1 MNKINY
7 TQQTKKIVSKNIISK
22 KRYKYLKGKWN
33 TDKEIYEII
42 IDEAKK
48 WWFEKELYRLL
59 SN

>member
-1 MNKINY
+1 MKDA
-7 TQQTKKIVSKNIISK
+7 K

-33 TDKEIYEII
+33 TDKEIYEMI